1 MSRLEQVI
9 GRAIRFCSHKD
20 VESDKRSVKV
30 YIYIA
35 TIPTELAIREK
46 ENNKEPT
53 ITIDEHIYN
62 MATTKEKLSLKFEQ
76 VIKEAAIDNKLFQ

>member
-20 VESDKRSVKV
+20 VAYAEREVQV

-35 TIPTELAIREK
+35 TALKSTELTVDKHIMALAFKKK
-46 ENNKEPT
+46 ELTDQFESLLKE
-53 ITIDEHIYN
+53 
-62 MATTKEKLSLKFEQ
+62 MAVDKF
-76 VIKEAAIDNKLFQ
+76 LFQNV